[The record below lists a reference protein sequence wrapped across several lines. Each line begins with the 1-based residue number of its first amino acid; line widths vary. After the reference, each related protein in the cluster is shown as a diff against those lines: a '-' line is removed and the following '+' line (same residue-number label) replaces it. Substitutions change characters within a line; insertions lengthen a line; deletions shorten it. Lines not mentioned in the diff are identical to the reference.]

1 MISNDSC
8 FNQDLIKLSEKI
20 QQQRGGGVLD
30 FEMVIKCKSV
40 TTIIIIL
47 LK

>member
-20 QQQRGGGVLD
+20 QQQRGGVLD
-30 FEMVIKCKSV
+30 FEMVIKFKSV